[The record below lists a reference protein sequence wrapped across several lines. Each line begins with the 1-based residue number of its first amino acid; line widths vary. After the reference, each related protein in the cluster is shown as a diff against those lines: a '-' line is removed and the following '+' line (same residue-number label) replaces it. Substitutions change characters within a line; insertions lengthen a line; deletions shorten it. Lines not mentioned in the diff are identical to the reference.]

1 MFLEDGVKLESET
14 PDTNGASRT
23 RWTTQPEIELDPKL
37 VDRMRPD
44 VQARRTKYVR
54 YVAAVCAGCALLGV
68 VALVKM
74 MLQ

>member
-1 MFLEDGVKLESET
+1 VSSGGLLGHRHGLH
-14 PDTNGASRT
+14 PA
-23 RWTTQPEIELDPKL
+23 EIELDPKL